1 MASAALWP
9 SSVELLFLFAV
20 PKRLRAFRN
29 CFFTD
34 RAVSVKCIFSAARR
48 PQADSGKMPF
58 ISTTFPVKSES
69 RKIRRFSGFLSIK
82 IIVPLKMPRAKRRA
96 F

>member
-1 MASAALWP
+1 MAPRALRHKQRKYYFYN
-9 SSVELLFLFAV
+9 LQ
-20 PKRLRAFRN
+20 FRN
-29 CFFTD
+29 DCGRFGTAFFTD

-69 RKIRRFSGFLSIK
+69 QKIRRFSGFLSIK
-82 IIVPLKMPRAKRRA
+82 N
-96 F
+96 

>member
-1 MASAALWP
+1 MKHLS
-9 SSVELLFLFAV
+9 
-20 PKRLRAFRN
+20 
-29 CFFTD
+29 D
-34 RAVSVKCIFSAARR
+34 RAVPVKCILSAARR

-69 RKIRRFSGFLSIK
+69 QKIRRFSGFLSIK
-82 IIVPLKMPRAKRRA
+82 NNFSSDIVRAKRRQ